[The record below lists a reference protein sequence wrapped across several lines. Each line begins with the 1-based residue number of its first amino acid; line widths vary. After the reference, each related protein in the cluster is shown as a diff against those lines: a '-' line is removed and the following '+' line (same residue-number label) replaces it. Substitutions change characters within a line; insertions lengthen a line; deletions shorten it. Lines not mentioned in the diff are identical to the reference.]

1 MPKISIVML
10 LAVLLMMITGC
21 ESEDERL
28 ARFAEQSVDQ
38 QAQQNKAVTAQ
49 QQEIAEATRT
59 LVEADAQSRADFAKL
74 AGHLNAE
81 RQELNSQRD
90 GLERERREIAAE
102 RRTIPLLT
110 GALEGLALAL
120 ICALPLMVALYVL
133 RAVTQ
138 SGQDDSSLND
148 LLVNEF
154 LSLEAW
160 PPSRAALLNAPLD

>member
-1 MPKISIVML
+1 MPKISIIIL
-10 LAVLLMMITGC
+10 LAVLLMMIAGC

-74 AGHLNAE
+74 AGDLNAE
-81 RQELNSQRD
+81 RQALNSQRD
-90 GLERERREIAAE
+90 GLEAERRDIAAQ
-102 RRTIPLLT
+102 RRTIPLVA
-110 GALEGLALAL
+110 GALEGLGLVL

-148 LLVNEF
+148 LLVSEL
-154 LSLEAW
+154 LSLEAR
-160 PPSRAALLNAPLD
+160 PPSTAALLNAPLD